1 MEPILVPVISYYI
14 GNLTRTTLDV
24 LFWYIYVRKDLLTC
38 SETENKVYN
47 NNINVNNKVIVD
59 IAFVIT

>member
-24 LFWYIYVRKDLLTC
+24 VFWYIYVRKDLTTC
-38 SETENKVYN
+38 SETKDKVYN
-47 NNINVNNKVIVD
+47 NNNVNVEILMLIIK
-59 IAFVIT
+59 FM

>member
-24 LFWYIYVRKDLLTC
+24 VFWYIFVRKDLLTC
-38 SETENKVYN
+38 GEPENKVY
-47 NNINVNNKVIVD
+47 ILIILMLIIKLMQTKHVN
-59 IAFVIT
+59 

>member
-24 LFWYIYVRKDLLTC
+24 VFWYIYARKDLLTC
-38 SETENKVYN
+38 SETENKVNYN
-47 NNINVNNKVIVD
+47 DNDSVIMLML
-59 IAFVIT
+59 IIKLM